1 MIFKNNLIHENQLI
15 NHTFVLCLT
24 EMTTV
29 RFELT
34 WHEHNGSK
42 LKKEGGG
49 GVIYGD
55 QYELIIRLPV
65 QRLLRWR
72 LRQPKFTLLIVYHQ
86 ITIYMIYN
94 HYLVRFFRQLVK
106 VIEYSGYIV
115 VSLWIRRWIMVLIQ
129 FTQPL
134 FIVLDEL

>member
-1 MIFKNNLIHENQLI
+1 MIFKNNLIHENQMI

-24 EMTTV
+24 EMITV
-29 RFELT
+29 RFEFT
-34 WHEHNGSK
+34 WYEHNGSK
-42 LKKEGGG
+42 LKKEG

-72 LRQPKFTLLIVYHQ
+72 LRQPIFTLLIVYHQ
-86 ITIYMIYN
+86 ITLYMIYN

-106 VIEYSGYIV
+106 AIEYSGYIV
-115 VSLWIRRWIMVLIQ
+115 VSLWIRRWIIVLIQ

>member
-1 MIFKNNLIHENQLI
+1 MIFKNNLIHENQMI

-24 EMTTV
+24 EMITV
-29 RFELT
+29 RFEFT
-34 WHEHNGSK
+34 WYEHNGSK
-42 LKKEGGG
+42 LKKEG

-72 LRQPKFTLLIVYHQ
+72 LRQPIYTLLIVYHQ

-106 VIEYSGYIV
+106 VIEYSRYIV
-115 VSLWIRRWIMVLIQ
+115 VSLWIRRWIIVLIQ

>member
-1 MIFKNNLIHENQLI
+1 MIFKNNLIHENQMI

-24 EMTTV
+24 EMITV
-29 RFELT
+29 RFEFT
-34 WHEHNGSK
+34 WYEHNGSK
-42 LKKEGGG
+42 LKKEG

-72 LRQPKFTLLIVYHQ
+72 LRQPIYTLLIVYHQ
-86 ITIYMIYN
+86 ITLYMIYN

-115 VSLWIRRWIMVLIQ
+115 VSLWIRRWIIVLIQ

>member
-1 MIFKNNLIHENQLI
+1 MIFKNNLIHENQMI

-24 EMTTV
+24 EMITV
-29 RFELT
+29 RFEFT
-34 WHEHNGSK
+34 WYEHNGSK
-42 LKKEGGG
+42 QRKKG

-72 LRQPKFTLLIVYHQ
+72 LLQPIYTLLIVYHQ

-115 VSLWIRRWIMVLIQ
+115 VSLWIRRWIIVLIQ

>member
-1 MIFKNNLIHENQLI
+1 MIFKNNLIHENQMI

-24 EMTTV
+24 EMITV
-29 RFELT
+29 RFEFT
-34 WHEHNGSK
+34 WYEHNGSK
-42 LKKEGGG
+42 LKKEG

-72 LRQPKFTLLIVYHQ
+72 LRQPIYTLLIVYHQ

>member
-24 EMTTV
+24 KMITV
-29 RFELT
+29 RFEFT
-34 WHEHNGSK
+34 WYEHNGSK
-42 LKKEGGG
+42 LKKEG

-86 ITIYMIYN
+86 ITLYMIYN

-115 VSLWIRRWIMVLIQ
+115 VSLWIRRWIIVLIQ

>member
-1 MIFKNNLIHENQLI
+1 MIFKNNLIHENQMI

-24 EMTTV
+24 EMITV
-29 RFELT
+29 RFEFT
-34 WHEHNGSK
+34 WYEHNGSK
-42 LKKEGGG
+42 LKEEG

-72 LRQPKFTLLIVYHQ
+72 LRQPIYTLLIVYHQ

-94 HYLVRFFRQLVK
+94 HHLVRFFRQLVK

-115 VSLWIRRWIMVLIQ
+115 VSLWIRRWIIVLIQ

>member
-1 MIFKNNLIHENQLI
+1 MIFKNNLIHENQMI

-24 EMTTV
+24 EMITV
-29 RFELT
+29 RFEFT
-34 WHEHNGSK
+34 WYEHNGSK
-42 LKKEGGG
+42 QRKKG

-72 LRQPKFTLLIVYHQ
+72 LLQPIYTLLIVYHQ

-94 HYLVRFFRQLVK
+94 HYLVPFFRQLVK

-115 VSLWIRRWIMVLIQ
+115 VSLWIRRWIIVLIQ

>member
-1 MIFKNNLIHENQLI
+1 MIFKNNLIHENQMI

-24 EMTTV
+24 EMITV
-29 RFELT
+29 RFEFT
-34 WHEHNGSK
+34 WYEHNGSK
-42 LKKEGGG
+42 QRKKG

-72 LRQPKFTLLIVYHQ
+72 LRQPIYTLLIVYHQ

-115 VSLWIRRWIMVLIQ
+115 VSLWIRRWIIVLIQ

>member
-1 MIFKNNLIHENQLI
+1 MIFKNNLIHENQMI

-24 EMTTV
+24 EMITV
-29 RFELT
+29 RFEFT
-34 WHEHNGSK
+34 WYEHNGSK
-42 LKKEGGG
+42 LKKEG

-72 LRQPKFTLLIVYHQ
+72 LRQPIYTLLIVYHQ

-94 HYLVRFFRQLVK
+94 HYWVRFFRQLVK

-115 VSLWIRRWIMVLIQ
+115 VSLWIRRWIIVLIQ

>member
-1 MIFKNNLIHENQLI
+1 MIFKNNLIHENQMI

-24 EMTTV
+24 EMITV
-29 RFELT
+29 RFEFT
-34 WHEHNGSK
+34 WYEHNGSK
-42 LKKEGGG
+42 LKKEGG
-49 GVIYGD
+49 VIDGD
-55 QYELIIRLPV
+55 QYQLIIRLPV

-72 LRQPKFTLLIVYHQ
+72 LRQPIFTLLIVCHQ
-86 ITIYMIYN
+86 ITIHMIYN

-106 VIEYSGYIV
+106 VSEYSGYIV

>member
-1 MIFKNNLIHENQLI
+1 MIFKNNLIHENQMI

-24 EMTTV
+24 EMITV
-29 RFELT
+29 RFEFT
-34 WHEHNGSK
+34 WYEHNGSK
-42 LKKEGGG
+42 LKKEG

-65 QRLLRWR
+65 QCLLRWR
-72 LRQPKFTLLIVYHQ
+72 LRQPIYTLLIVYHQ

-115 VSLWIRRWIMVLIQ
+115 VSLWIRRWIIVLIQ

>member
-1 MIFKNNLIHENQLI
+1 MIFKNNLIHENQMI

-24 EMTTV
+24 EMITV
-29 RFELT
+29 RFEFT
-34 WHEHNGSK
+34 WYEHNGSK
-42 LKKEGGG
+42 LKKEGG
-49 GVIYGD
+49 VIYGG

-72 LRQPKFTLLIVYHQ
+72 LRQPIFTLLIVYHQ

-94 HYLVRFFRQLVK
+94 HYLVPFFRQLVK

-115 VSLWIRRWIMVLIQ
+115 VSLWIRRWIIVLIQ

>member
-1 MIFKNNLIHENQLI
+1 MIFKNNLIHENQMI

-24 EMTTV
+24 EMITV
-29 RFELT
+29 RFEFT
-34 WHEHNGSK
+34 WYEHNGSK
-42 LKKEGGG
+42 LKKEG

-72 LRQPKFTLLIVYHQ
+72 LRQPIFTLLIVYHQ

-115 VSLWIRRWIMVLIQ
+115 VSLWIRRWIIVLIQ

>member
-1 MIFKNNLIHENQLI
+1 MIFKNNLIHENQMI

-24 EMTTV
+24 EMITV

-34 WHEHNGSK
+34 WYEHNGSK
-42 LKKEGGG
+42 LKKEGG
-49 GVIYGD
+49 VIDGD
-55 QYELIIRLPV
+55 QYQLIIRLPV

-72 LRQPKFTLLIVYHQ
+72 LRQPIYTLLIVYHQ

-106 VIEYSGYIV
+106 VSEYSGYIV

>member
-1 MIFKNNLIHENQLI
+1 MIFKNNLIHENQMI

-24 EMTTV
+24 EMITV
-29 RFELT
+29 RSEFT
-34 WHEHNGSK
+34 WYEHNGSK
-42 LKKEGGG
+42 LKKEG

-72 LRQPKFTLLIVYHQ
+72 LRQPIFTLLIVYHQ
-86 ITIYMIYN
+86 ITLYMIYN

-115 VSLWIRRWIMVLIQ
+115 VSLWIRRWIIVLIQ

>member
-1 MIFKNNLIHENQLI
+1 MIFKNNLIHENQMI
-15 NHTFVLCLT
+15 NHTFVLRLT
-24 EMTTV
+24 EMITV
-29 RFELT
+29 RFEFT
-34 WHEHNGSK
+34 WYEHNGSK
-42 LKKEGGG
+42 QRKKG

-72 LRQPKFTLLIVYHQ
+72 LRQPIYTLLIVYHQ

-115 VSLWIRRWIMVLIQ
+115 VSLWIRRWIIVLIQ

>member
-1 MIFKNNLIHENQLI
+1 MIFKNNLIHENQMI

-24 EMTTV
+24 EMITV
-29 RFELT
+29 RFEFT
-34 WHEHNGSK
+34 WYEHNGSK
-42 LKKEGGG
+42 LKKEG

-72 LRQPKFTLLIVYHQ
+72 LRQPIYTLLIVYHQ

-115 VSLWIRRWIMVLIQ
+115 VSLWIRRWIIVLIQ

>member
-1 MIFKNNLIHENQLI
+1 MIFKNNLIHENQMI

-24 EMTTV
+24 EMITV
-29 RFELT
+29 RFEFT
-34 WHEHNGSK
+34 WYEHNGSK
-42 LKKEGGG
+42 LKKEG

-72 LRQPKFTLLIVYHQ
+72 LRQPIYTLLIVYHQ

-115 VSLWIRRWIMVLIQ
+115 VSLWIRRWIIVLIQ

-134 FIVLDEL
+134 FIVLNEL

>member
-1 MIFKNNLIHENQLI
+1 MIFKNNLIHENQMI

-24 EMTTV
+24 EMITV
-29 RFELT
+29 RFEFT
-34 WHEHNGSK
+34 WYEHNGSK
-42 LKKEGGG
+42 LKKEG

-72 LRQPKFTLLIVYHQ
+72 LRQPIFTLLIVYHQ

-106 VIEYSGYIV
+106 VIEYSRYIV
-115 VSLWIRRWIMVLIQ
+115 VSLWIRRWIIVLIQ

>member
-1 MIFKNNLIHENQLI
+1 MIFKNNLIHENQMI

-24 EMTTV
+24 EMITV
-29 RFELT
+29 RFEFT
-34 WHEHNGSK
+34 WYEHNGSK
-42 LKKEGGG
+42 LKKEG

-72 LRQPKFTLLIVYHQ
+72 LRQPIFTLLIVYHQ
-86 ITIYMIYN
+86 ITLYMIYN

-115 VSLWIRRWIMVLIQ
+115 VSLWIRRWIIVLIQ

>member
-1 MIFKNNLIHENQLI
+1 MIFKNNLIHENQMI

-24 EMTTV
+24 EMITV
-29 RFELT
+29 RFEFT
-34 WHEHNGSK
+34 WYEHNGSK
-42 LKKEGGG
+42 LKKEG

-72 LRQPKFTLLIVYHQ
+72 LRQPIFTLLIVYHQ

>member
-1 MIFKNNLIHENQLI
+1 MIFKNNLIHENQMI

-24 EMTTV
+24 EMITV
-29 RFELT
+29 RFEFT
-34 WHEHNGSK
+34 WYEHNGSK
-42 LKKEGGG
+42 LKKEG

-72 LRQPKFTLLIVYHQ
+72 LRQPIFTLLIVYHQ

-106 VIEYSGYIV
+106 IIEYSGYIV
-115 VSLWIRRWIMVLIQ
+115 VSLWIRRWIIVLIQ

>member
-1 MIFKNNLIHENQLI
+1 MIFKYNLIYENQMI

-24 EMTTV
+24 EMITV

-34 WHEHNGSK
+34 WYVHNRSK
-42 LKKEGGG
+42 LKKEGG
-49 GVIYGD
+49 VIYDD
-55 QYELIIRLPV
+55 QYQLIIRLPV

-72 LRQPKFTLLIVYHQ
+72 LRQPIFTLLIVYHQ
-86 ITIYMIYN
+86 ITIHMVYN

-115 VSLWIRRWIMVLIQ
+115 VSLWIKRWIMVLIQ

-134 FIVLDEL
+134 YSSY

>member
-1 MIFKNNLIHENQLI
+1 MIFKNNLIHENQMI

-24 EMTTV
+24 EMITV
-29 RFELT
+29 RFEFT
-34 WHEHNGSK
+34 WYEHNGSK
-42 LKKEGGG
+42 LKKEGG
-49 GVIYGD
+49 VIYGD
-55 QYELIIRLPV
+55 HYELIIRLPV

-72 LRQPKFTLLIVYHQ
+72 LRQPIYTLLIVYHQ

-115 VSLWIRRWIMVLIQ
+115 VSLWIRRWIIVLIR

-134 FIVLDEL
+134 FIVLHEL

>member
-1 MIFKNNLIHENQLI
+1 MIFKNNLIHENQMI

-24 EMTTV
+24 EMITV
-29 RFELT
+29 RLELT
-34 WHEHNGSK
+34 WYEHNGSK
-42 LKKEGGG
+42 LKKEGG
-49 GVIYGD
+49 VIYGD
-55 QYELIIRLPV
+55 QYHLIIRLPV

-72 LRQPKFTLLIVYHQ
+72 LRQPIYTLLIVYHQ

-115 VSLWIRRWIMVLIQ
+115 VSLWIRRWIIVLIQ

>member
-1 MIFKNNLIHENQLI
+1 MIFKNNLIHENQMI

-24 EMTTV
+24 EMITV
-29 RFELT
+29 RFEFT
-34 WHEHNGSK
+34 WYEHNGSK
-42 LKKEGGG
+42 QRKKG

-72 LRQPKFTLLIVYHQ
+72 LRQPIYTLLIVYHQ

-94 HYLVRFFRQLVK
+94 HYLVPFFRQLVK

-115 VSLWIRRWIMVLIQ
+115 VSLWIRRWIIVLIQ

>member
-1 MIFKNNLIHENQLI
+1 MIFKNNLIHENQMI

-24 EMTTV
+24 EMITV
-29 RFELT
+29 RFEFT
-34 WHEHNGSK
+34 WYEHNGSK
-42 LKKEGGG
+42 LKKEGG
-49 GVIYGD
+49 VIYGD
-55 QYELIIRLPV
+55 QYELMIRLPV

-115 VSLWIRRWIMVLIQ
+115 VSLWIRRWIIVLIQ

-134 FIVLDEL
+134 FILLDEL